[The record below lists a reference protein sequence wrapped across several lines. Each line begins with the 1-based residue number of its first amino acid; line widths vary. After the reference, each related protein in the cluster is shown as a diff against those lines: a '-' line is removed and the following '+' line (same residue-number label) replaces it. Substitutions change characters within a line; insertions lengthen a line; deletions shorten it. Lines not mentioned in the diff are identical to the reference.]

1 MDGIHQITYQLLNEL
16 SIKKEI
22 ALIDLFTQ
30 LGYDYQ
36 REDGQIII
44 QKLARSQSEVVD
56 KIEFFAGCGDF
67 KIFWI
72 RLKPSELRRTDER
85 IILNQINQKYPYN
98 LTIFSNSDDTHW
110 DFVNVKLIAD
120 KTEENQKSEKRKYIR
135 RIRIGETERLHTAS
149 ERISKLQILDQKVS
163 PLALQNQ
170 HDDAF
175 DVEQVTQ
182 RFFDE
187 FVDIFRNIKVDLYKQ
202 TKDKAFA
209 HKFTIQ
215 FLSRIMFF
223 YFIQKKRWLG
233 DDVEFFKHYWD
244 TYRKSGRPIDSFV
257 SDWLRIL
264 FFESLNHK
272 YSHPAWMPQEL
283 HAILH
288 MAPFLNG
295 GLFTQNPKDDAFND
309 YKCLI
314 TDAQFENILNFF
326 QSYNFTIT
334 EDSPIDQEVAVD
346 PEMIGKV
353 YESLVN
359 VSDEIDER
367 GEAGVFYTPRTE
379 IRLMCSLALVD
390 RMTKEIGEEHRNLLY
405 ELIFAFSEDEKN
417 SVDERVAHHNLWG
430 KIDQFLRTVTIL
442 DPAVGSG
449 SFLVGMLSIIT
460 DLSKRANNQIGTH
473 EREYDLK
480 KRIIANSL
488 YGVDVM
494 EWAVSVC
501 ELRLWLQLV
510 VETDLKVEERTL
522 EALLPNL
529 TFKIRQGDSL
539 VQQIGDLNLTQLK
552 TSNLPSYIK
561 GRITSLKSEKLKYFF
576 NDKTGKFRTKESI
589 HREEVNIFD
598 AIIDHQADKIRKEIH
613 RINQIIEQPDFEQL
627 SLLTNEQGDKKE
639 QLNFLREQY
648 LQAKQAQ
655 QTELEKLHAMREKLT
670 NPMNVPFVWD
680 IAFVEIFEGDQQG
693 FDIVLGNPPYVRQE
707 LIADPKENR
716 ENFSEDAWRERKRA
730 YKNKLMQSVYE
741 KFPDY
746 FKSKRND
753 KILKPLN
760 AKNDLYVYFYL
771 HGLSLLNSQGSF
783 CFVTSNSWLDVGYGR
798 DLQEF
803 LIKNVPIHFIM
814 DNQVKRTF
822 KSADVNTVICLFGN
836 PQEKV
841 VNDQRVKFIMF
852 KTPYEYV
859 LEPVIFEEI
868 ESAGEMKTT
877 PEYRII
883 VKTPLE
889 LLQNGSEIVGRT
901 ESVENVQTQ
910 AKEPNGFDDLC
921 STNKVSEPVSR
932 TDSVGK
938 SQTKPKNIKDFSNLC
953 STNNY
958 TGDKWGG
965 KYLRAPDIYYK
976 ILEKGKGKL
985 VRLGDIAEVRFGIKT
1000 GANEFFYLDKDKIAE
1015 WGIEEEF
1022 LKPVIFSLKELKCI
1036 ADPLVNLTLKM
1047 ISCHKDKKELKN
1059 SKVLAYIEWG
1069 EKEKFSIRPSVHGR
1083 NPWYSLGKHW
1093 KAVPLVFPAKV
1104 GERFLVLLNTQQV
1117 FEDKKLYG
1125 IIPKS
1130 NDSVLELA
1138 AILNSTL
1145 TRFFVDL
1152 TCRQL
1157 TGAQAIADIDVMVA
1171 ENLQIVNP
1179 SFIDSKILLERFW
1192 MLAKDTIGSILLDC
1206 GFDKDK
1212 SIRSQHPNPLPDRKA
1227 LDDIVFDAL
1236 SLTQDERNEVY
1247 WAVCELV
1254 QNRLSKARSV

>member
-1 MDGIHQITYQLLNEL
+1 LLNEL
-16 SIKKEI
+16 SIKKEK
-22 ALIDLFTQ
+22 ALIDLFTR

-56 KIEFFAGCGDF
+56 KIEFFAGCSDF

-72 RLKPSELRRTDER
+72 RLKSSELRRTDER
-85 IILNQINQKYPYN
+85 IILNQINQKFPYN
-98 LTIFSNSDDTHW
+98 LTVFSNSDDTYW

-120 KTEENQKSEKRKYIR
+120 KTEENQKPEKRKYIR
-135 RIRIGETERLHTAS
+135 RIRIGDTERLHTAS
-149 ERISKLQILDQKVS
+149 ERISHLKIHDEKIS

-170 HDDAF
+170 HDEAF

-182 RFFDE
+182 KFFEE
-187 FVDIFRNIKVDLYKQ
+187 FVEIFRALKSSLFKQ
-202 TKDKAFA
+202 TDDKIFA

-244 TYRKSGRPIDSFV
+244 TYRKSDRPKDSFA
-257 SDWLRIL
+257 SDWLKVL

-272 YSHPAWMPQEL
+272 YSHPAWMPKEL
-283 HAILH
+283 DAVLQ

-295 GLFTQNPKDDAFND
+295 GLFTQNPTDDSFND

-314 TDAQFENILNFF
+314 TDAQFEKILNFF

-417 SVDERVAHHNLWG
+417 SVDERVTHQNLWG

-539 VQQIGDLNLTQLK
+539 VQQIGNLNLTQLK
-552 TSNLPSYIK
+552 TSNLSIYIK

-576 NDKTGKFRTKESI
+576 NDNTGKFHTKESI

-598 AIIDHQADKIRKEIH
+598 AIIDHQAEKIRKEIH
-613 RINQIIEQPDFEQL
+613 RINQIIEQPDSEQL
-627 SLLTNEQGDKKE
+627 SLLTNEPGDKKE

-648 LQAKQAQ
+648 EQAKQAQ

-716 ENFSEDAWRERKRA
+716 ENFSEDVWRERKRA

-753 KILKPLN
+753 KLLKPLN

-771 HGLSLLNSQGSF
+771 HGLSLLNSSGSF

-841 VNDQRVKFIMF
+841 VNDKQVKFVMF
-852 KTPYEYV
+852 KTPYENV
-859 LEPVIFEEI
+859 LDPVIFEEI

-877 PEYRII
+877 PEYRIN

-889 LLQNGSEIVGRT
+889 LFEGGTVGRT
-901 ESVENVQTQ
+901 ESVENVLAK
-910 AKEPNGFDDLC
+910 AKEPDDFDNLC
-921 STNKVSEPVSR
+921 STNIVSEPVEPVGRTETFGKSR
-932 TDSVGK
+932 TK
-938 SQTKPKNIKDFSNLC
+938 SKDKKDFSNLC

-1000 GANEFFYLDKDKIAE
+1000 GANEFFYLDKDKITE
-1015 WGIEEEF
+1015 WGIEQEF
-1022 LKPVIFSLKELKCI
+1022 LKPVIKSPRECKSILIDPTQLKYKIFMCHKTKAELKGTN
-1036 ADPLVNLTLKM
+1036 AL
-1047 ISCHKDKKELKN
+1047 S
-1059 SKVLAYIEWG
+1059 YIEWG
-1069 EKEKFSIRPSVHGR
+1069 ERQGFDQNESVVNR
-1083 NPWYSLGKHW
+1083 RLWYSCPK
-1093 KAVPLVFPAKV
+1093 
-1104 GERFLVLLNTQQV
+1104 
-1117 FEDKKLYG
+1117 DLYG
-1125 IIPKS
+1125 NVFWTKET
-1130 NDSVLELA
+1130 NDRIGCFVSYELMMSDCRLYFAKADVSFRNSV
-1138 AILNSTL
+1138 NSTVQAL
-1145 TRFFVDL
+1145 FSEIL
-1152 TCRQL
+1152 CRSGL
-1157 TGAQAIADIDVMVA
+1157 GLGARSLMVYEVNDFLMIDPIFLP
-1171 ENLQIVNP
+1171 NN
-1179 SFIDSKILLERFW
+1179 KIR
-1192 MLAKDTIGSILLDC
+1192 LLDRELLSIYEEC
-1206 GFDKDK
+1206 GLDK
-1212 SIRSQHPNPLPDRKA
+1212 SVELKTQRPNPLPDRKA

-1236 SLTQDERNEVY
+1236 GLTQDERNEVY

-1254 QNRLSKARSV
+1254 QNRLTKARSV